1 MASHFFEQETAD
13 PNDFGIE
20 LGLDFALRVYED
32 DESGNYAD
40 FERVP
45 RLCVNGKLY
54 DLPQEL
60 QKKLEDIISEFY
72 EGIDYQ

>member
-1 MASHFFEQETAD
+1 MASHFFDQETAD

-32 DESGNYAD
+32 DGSGNYAD

-45 RLCVNGKLY
+45 RLYVNGKLY

>member
-45 RLCVNGKLY
+45 RLYVNGKVY